1 MVKCSE
7 TSGVVKVVLLSG
19 LGEETQWQWEYQPP
33 TWQCSENVLH
43 MIRKSIK
50 LLANNC
56 GFFYFPL
63 KKYQETL
70 RKIEEELETR
80 FLEREV

>member
-1 MVKCSE
+1 
-7 TSGVVKVVLLSG
+7 
-19 LGEETQWQWEYQPP
+19 
-33 TWQCSENVLH
+33 

-50 LLANNC
+50 LLISNC
-56 GFFYFPL
+56 GFFSFPL

>member
-1 MVKCSE
+1 MGK
-7 TSGVVKVVLLSG
+7 GIKVLISD
-19 LGEETQWQWEYQPP
+19 
-33 TWQCSENVLH
+33 
-43 MIRKSIK
+43 R
-50 LLANNC
+50 
-56 GFFYFPL
+56 GFFHFSL